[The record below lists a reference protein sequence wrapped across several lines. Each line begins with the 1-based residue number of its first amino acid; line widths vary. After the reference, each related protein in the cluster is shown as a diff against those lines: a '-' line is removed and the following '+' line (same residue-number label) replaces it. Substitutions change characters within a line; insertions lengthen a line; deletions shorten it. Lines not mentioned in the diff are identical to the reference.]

1 MNQEE
6 GDAHMT
12 TNKNPNRLINEKSP
26 YLLQHAYNPVDWY
39 PWSEEAFEKAK
50 SENKPVFV
58 SIGYSTCHWCHVME
72 RESFENEEVAQIL
85 NEKFVS
91 IKVDREER
99 PDIDSIYMLVCQMMN
114 GHGGWPLSVF
124 LTPDRVPFYT
134 GTYFPRESRYG
145 MPGFKEVLNYLYQQY
160 TENPD
165 RIKDVGAQVKQALEL
180 SREKG
185 EQTSLTKE
193 TIDNAFRYYKQTFDP
208 QYGGFGEA
216 PKFPMPHTLVFL
228 LMYAKFYENQE
239 ALNMVTKTLDGLARG
254 GIYDHIG
261 YGFSRYSVDE
271 KFLVPHF
278 EKMLYDNALLAM
290 AYTDAFRMTKNARYK
305 KTTEEIIK
313 YVLRDMVHPDGGFY
327 SAEDADSEGE
337 EGKFYVWTPE
347 EVKDVL
353 GEQLGTLFCQ
363 AYDITKQGNFEG
375 KNIPN
380 LIISDLESIAK
391 AEGISSAELAEK
403 LETARQRLFQHREN
417 RVRPF
422 RDDKIL
428 TAWNG
433 LMIAALAKAGRVF
446 HQASYVQSAEKAVSF
461 IRDNLIQNGRVM
473 VRYRDGEVK
482 NKGFI
487 DEYAFLLWGYI
498 ELYESTFAPFYLEE
512 AKKLAGNM
520 MDLFW
525 DDHAG
530 GFFFSGNDDEP
541 LLVRQKESYDG
552 ALPSGNSVA
561 ACQLL
566 RLAKLTGDFTLEEKV
581 QQMFQVF
588 SKDIHDYPNGHA
600 MMLQSVML
608 SQQAMKEVVIVMDN
622 ETKEVVD
629 FIQHIQENF
638 HPEISLMAVK
648 RNEQAELSEIAPFIE
663 DYAMIN
669 EKPTIYVCE
678 NFQCNLPTNH
688 FQTAMDLLFKK

>member
-1 MNQEE
+1 MGENR
-6 GDAHMT
+6 
-12 TNKNPNRLINEKSP
+12 PFNRLIHEKSP
-26 YLLQHAYNPVDWY
+26 YLLQHARNPVDWY
-39 PWSEEAFEKAK
+39 PWGEDAFAKAK
-50 SENKPVFV
+50 RENKPVFV

-72 RESFENEEVAQIL
+72 RESFENEEVARIL
-85 NEKFVS
+85 NEKFVA

-99 PDIDSIYMLVCQMMN
+99 PDIDAIYMLVCQMMT
-114 GHGGWPLSVF
+114 GQGGWPLSVF
-124 LTPDRVPFYT
+124 LTPEKVPFYA

-145 MPGFKEVLNYLYQQY
+145 MPGFKEVLHYLSQQY

-165 RIKDVGAQVKQALEL
+165 RIKDVGTQVKQALEA

-185 EQTSLTKE
+185 EQTALTKE
-193 TIDNAFRYYKQTFDP
+193 TTGRAFQTYKQAFDP
-208 QYGGFGEA
+208 RYGGFGKA
-216 PKFPMPHTLVFL
+216 PKFPMPHSLVFL
-228 LMYAKFYENQE
+228 LMYAKFYENRD
-239 ALNMVTKTLDGLARG
+239 ALAMATKTLDGLARG

-278 EKMLYDNALLAM
+278 EKMLYDNALLAL

-305 KTTEEIIK
+305 KITEEIIK
-313 YVLRDMVHPDGGFY
+313 YVLRDMAHPDGGFY

-337 EGKFYVWTPE
+337 EGKFYVWTPK

-363 AYDITKQGNFEG
+363 AYGITGQGNFEG

-380 LIISDLESIAK
+380 QITTHLETIAK
-391 AEGISSAELAEK
+391 KEGISPAALAEK
-403 LETARQRLFQHREN
+403 LETARQSLFQHREK

-446 HQASYVQSAEKAVSF
+446 YQPSYVQAAEKAVSF

-487 DEYAFLLWGYI
+487 DEYAFLLWGYM
-498 ELYESTFAPFYLEE
+498 ELYESTFAPFYLAE
-512 AKKLAGNM
+512 AKRLAGNM
-520 MDLFW
+520 IDLFW
-525 DDHAG
+525 DGHGG

-581 QQMFQVF
+581 QQMFQAF
-588 SKDIHDYPNGHA
+588 SKVIHDDPNAHA
-600 MMLQSVML
+600 MMMQAVMYA
-608 SQQAMKEVVIVMDN
+608 QQATKEVVIVMDD
-622 ETKEVVD
+622 ETEKAVD
-629 FIQHIQENF
+629 FIRHIQENF
-638 HPEISLMAVK
+638 HPEISFMAVK
-648 RNEQAELSEIAPFIE
+648 RREKKKLSKIAPFIE

-669 EKPTIYVCE
+669 GQPTIYVCE
-678 NFQCNLPTNH
+678 NFSCNQPTND
-688 FQTAMDLLFKK
+688 FQTARDLLFKK

>member
-1 MNQEE
+1 
-6 GDAHMT
+6 MT
-12 TNKNPNRLINEKSP
+12 ENKNPNRLINEKSP

-145 MPGFKEVLNYLYQQY
+145 MPGFTEVLNYLYQQY
-160 TENPD
+160 TKNPD

-228 LMYAKFYENQE
+228 LMYAKFCENQE

-261 YGFSRYSVDE
+261 YGFSRYSVDG

-290 AYTDAFRMTKNARYK
+290 AYTDAFRMTKNSRYK
-305 KTTEEIIK
+305 KITEEIIK

-380 LIISDLESIAK
+380 LITSHLESIAK

-403 LETARQRLFQHREN
+403 LETARQRLFQHREK

-433 LMIAALAKAGRVF
+433 LMIASLAKAGRVF
-446 HQASYVQSAEKAVSF
+446 HQPSYVQSAEKAVSF

-482 NKGFI
+482 NKAFI

-512 AKKLAGNM
+512 AKKLADNM

-608 SQQAMKEVVIVMDN
+608 SQQAMKEVVIVMDD

-648 RNEQAELSEIAPFIE
+648 RNEQAKLSEIAPFIE

-678 NFQCNLPTNH
+678 NFQCNQPTNH
-688 FQTAMDLLFKK
+688 FQTAMDLLF

>member
-1 MNQEE
+1 
-6 GDAHMT
+6 
-12 TNKNPNRLINEKSP
+12 
-26 YLLQHAYNPVDWY
+26 
-39 PWSEEAFEKAK
+39 
-50 SENKPVFV
+50 
-58 SIGYSTCHWCHVME
+58 ME
-72 RESFENEEVAQIL
+72 RESFENEEVARIL

-185 EQTSLTKE
+185 KQTSLTKE
-193 TIDNAFRYYKQTFDP
+193 TIDNAFQYYKQTFDP

-216 PKFPMPHTLVFL
+216 PKFPMPHSLVFL
-228 LMYAKFYENQE
+228 LMYAKFFENQE

-290 AYTDAFRMTKNARYK
+290 AYTDAFRMTKNSRYK
-305 KTTEEIIK
+305 KITEEIIK

-380 LIISDLESIAK
+380 LITSHLESIAK

-433 LMIAALAKAGRVF
+433 LMIASLAKAGRVF

-482 NKGFI
+482 NKAFI

-541 LLVRQKESYDG
+541 LLVNQKESYDG

-608 SQQAMKEVVIVMDN
+608 SQQAMKEVVIVMDD

-648 RNEQAELSEIAPFIE
+648 RNEQAKLSEIAPFIE

-678 NFQCNLPTNH
+678 NFQCNQPTNH

>member
-1 MNQEE
+1 
-6 GDAHMT
+6 MT
-12 TNKNPNRLINEKSP
+12 ENKNPNRLINEKSP

-99 PDIDSIYMLVCQMMN
+99 SDIDSIYMLVCQMMN

-134 GTYFPRESRYG
+134 GTYFPQESRYG

-278 EKMLYDNALLAM
+278 EKMLYDNALFAM

-380 LIISDLESIAK
+380 LITSHLESIAK
-391 AEGISSAELAEK
+391 SEGISSAELAEK
-403 LETARQRLFQHREN
+403 LETARQRLFQHREK

-433 LMIAALAKAGRVF
+433 LMIASLAKAGRVF
-446 HQASYVQSAEKAVSF
+446 HQPSYVQSAEKAVSF

-482 NKGFI
+482 NKAFI

-512 AKKLAGNM
+512 AKKLADNM

-608 SQQAMKEVVIVMDN
+608 SQQAMKEVVIVMDD

-648 RNEQAELSEIAPFIE
+648 RNEQAKLSEIAPFIE

-678 NFQCNLPTNH
+678 NFQCNQPTNH

>member
-1 MNQEE
+1 
-6 GDAHMT
+6 MT
-12 TNKNPNRLINEKSP
+12 ENKNPNRLINEKSP

-134 GTYFPRESRYG
+134 GTYFPQESRYG

-278 EKMLYDNALLAM
+278 EKMLYDNALFAM

-380 LIISDLESIAK
+380 LITSHLESIAK

-433 LMIAALAKAGRVF
+433 LMIASLAKAGRVF
-446 HQASYVQSAEKAVSF
+446 HQPSYVQSAEKAVSF

-482 NKGFI
+482 NKAFI

-512 AKKLAGNM
+512 AKKLADNM

-608 SQQAMKEVVIVMDN
+608 SQQAMKEVVIVMDD

-648 RNEQAELSEIAPFIE
+648 RNEQAKLSEIAPFIE

-678 NFQCNLPTNH
+678 NFQCNQPTNH

>member
-1 MNQEE
+1 MSE
-6 GDAHMT
+6 
-12 TNKNPNRLINEKSP
+12 NKNPNRLINEKSP

-72 RESFENEEVAQIL
+72 RESFENEEVARIL
-85 NEKFVS
+85 NKKFVS

-193 TIDNAFRYYKQTFDP
+193 TIDNAFQYYKQTFDP

-216 PKFPMPHTLVFL
+216 PKFPMPHSLVFL

-278 EKMLYDNALLAM
+278 EKMLYDNALFAM

-403 LETARQRLFQHREN
+403 LETARQRLFQHREK

-433 LMIAALAKAGRVF
+433 LMIASLAKAGRVF
-446 HQASYVQSAEKAVSF
+446 HQASYVQAAEKAVSF

-482 NKGFI
+482 NKAFI

-541 LLVRQKESYDG
+541 LLVNQKESYDG

-608 SQQAMKEVVIVMDN
+608 SQQAMKEVVIVMDD

-648 RNEQAELSEIAPFIE
+648 RNEQAKLSEIAPFIE

-678 NFQCNLPTNH
+678 NFQCNQPTNH